1 MDVVKWTKRLLSTLL
16 LPFPV
21 PSPRKGPR
29 LLVRLVQDAV
39 LHLGSVSSIPVVI
52 NKTFSLSHQST
63 PAPSTAPHAYGR
75 ECPTPVNAVAA
86 CGSLHRHTGSGAGSR

>member
-1 MDVVKWTKRLLSTLL
+1 MDVVKWTKISTLL

-29 LLVRLVQDAV
+29 LLVCLVQEY
-39 LHLGSVSSIPVVI
+39 SSSSRFCIEYPR
-52 NKTFSLSHQST
+52 SHQST